1 MILKNLLI
9 LLLFCPLASGVVA
22 FGAPEP
28 QTEDTHRL
36 IQLGVGDAV
45 SVRVYGQPDMDGVV
59 AVSDDGTI
67 NLPLIG
73 AVNVVGL
80 SPIEAAKRIQ
90 EELKNRQL
98 LIDPQVT
105 IAVVQSHSQRVS
117 VLGEVHTPGR
127 YPIDAATNVVD
138 LLAQAGG
145 ITPAG
150 ADYVYVLRPDSNGHS
165 QRFLVDL
172 KGITNAKDALPTQS
186 LQGGDSVYVP
196 QAEQFYI
203 YGEVGTPGMYRL
215 EPGMTVLQAIARAGG
230 VTPRGSE
237 RRLEIKRT
245 GKNGKSIKLSAKP
258 DDELQSGDIVRVKE
272 SIF

>member
-1 MILKNLLI
+1 MIFKNLLFI
-9 LLLFCPLASGVVA
+9 VLFSPLAFGLVA
-22 FGAPEP
+22 FGAPEA
-28 QTEDTHRL
+28 QSEDAHRL

-80 SPIEAAKRIQ
+80 SPIEAATRIQ

-150 ADYVYVLRPDSNGHS
+150 ADYVYVLRPDNDGHS
-165 QRFLVDL
+165 HRYLVDL

-196 QAEQFYI
+196 RAEQFYI

-230 VTPRGSE
+230 VTARGSE

-245 GKNGKSIKLSAKP
+245 DKNGKSVKLNGKP
-258 DDELQSGDIVRVKE
+258 DDELQPGDIVRVKE